1 MKVLYDASHDPPA
14 PFVNIQISNLSDQ
27 VRSAPFPALLDT
39 GSDITVVPAEWIDR
53 LNLARAR
60 EIPIQGYDGQ
70 TKLIQAFDVILR
82 MAEYR
87 LVGLSVVALPMEHGI
102 LGRDV
107 ANLLRLLLDGPALTL
122 EILPAADSS
131 S

>member
-60 EIPIQGYDGQ
+60 EFPFKA
-70 TKLIQAFDVILR
+70 TMVKPSCFKP
-82 MAEYR
+82 
-87 LVGLSVVALPMEHGI
+87 S
-102 LGRDV
+102 
-107 ANLLRLLLDGPALTL
+107 T
-122 EILPAADSS
+122 
-131 S
+131 